1 MGRGEG
7 VSGGRVSP
15 HSPSFPGRKSEGSK
29 SEAEGRNGLGE
40 ERVREGTGQGRNGLG
55 KDPPFLTC

>member
-15 HSPSFPGRKSEGSK
+15 HSPSFPGRKSEESK

-40 ERVREGTGQGRNGLG
+40 ERVREGPTFSDMLRGR
-55 KDPPFLTC
+55 